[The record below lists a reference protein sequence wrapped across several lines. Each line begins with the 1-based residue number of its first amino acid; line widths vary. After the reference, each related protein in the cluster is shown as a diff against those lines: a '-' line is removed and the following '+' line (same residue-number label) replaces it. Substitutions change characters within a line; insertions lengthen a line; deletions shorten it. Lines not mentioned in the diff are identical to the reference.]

1 MNRLPVFV
9 VPVSGALP
17 GGQER
22 CFGRARW
29 YDYGAR
35 HVSRGRTYQTRVSSA
50 ARPRGESVDL
60 RLPTGGESLLRVVPI
75 LACCVVRVPVHG
87 LERALR
93 MKLGGRRDLDRT
105 AQHRGAQPLNPGPRH
120 QSARST

>member
-1 MNRLPVFV
+1 MLRPRSLVRLWRPTRVTS
-9 VPVSGALP
+9 PDIS
-17 GGQER
+17 E
-22 CFGRARW
+22 
-29 YDYGAR
+29 
-35 HVSRGRTYQTRVSSA
+35 RVSSA
-50 ARPRGESVDL
+50 ARPRGESVGL

-105 AQHRGAQPLNPGPRH
+105 AQHRSAQPLNPGPRH

>member
-1 MNRLPVFV
+1 MLRPRSLV
-9 VPVSGALP
+9 
-17 GGQER
+17 
-22 CFGRARW
+22 
-29 YDYGAR
+29 DHGAR
-35 HVSRGRTYQTRVSSA
+35 HVLRGRTYQTRVSSA

-75 LACCVVRVPVHG
+75 LACCVAGVPVHG

-105 AQHRGAQPLNPGPRH
+105 AQHRGAQLLNPGPRH